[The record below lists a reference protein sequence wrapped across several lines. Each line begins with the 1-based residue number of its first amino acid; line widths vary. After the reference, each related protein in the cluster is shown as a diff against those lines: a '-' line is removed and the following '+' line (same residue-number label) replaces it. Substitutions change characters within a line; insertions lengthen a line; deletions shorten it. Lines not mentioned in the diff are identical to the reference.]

1 MVADNGNLVRHG
13 AQLMIIVEDHRGLGP
28 TLAALGALDVSELP
42 RMLSKW
48 MRRGS
53 SVAVARKSR
62 EPNMIR
68 LLGAKVS
75 PPADEGDWAIGVE
88 SVAWHA
94 NGPLLG
100 APTVVVLETEDNKI
114 CVWQGR

>member
-1 MVADNGNLVRHG
+1 
-13 AQLMIIVEDHRGLGP
+13 MIIVEDHRGLGP

-62 EPNMIR
+62 EPNVMW
-68 LLGAKVS
+68 LPGVKLS
-75 PPADEGDWAIGVE
+75 PSVNVE
-88 SVAWHA
+88 V
-94 NGPLLG
+94 
-100 APTVVVLETEDNKI
+100 
-114 CVWQGR
+114 